1 MGYYNHSLSLDATI
15 VVSKSCPIIGEQ
27 IVLINVLKILGGSF
41 MFRIVSYFIYVAFY
55 PAKAIPFFFVYCRMR
70 FLILGRSVGKRKKKR
85 KNKIG
90 KLSGARRPG
99 TSASYPWSLKTTRCG
114 YKVNKEGKIDFV
126 VRIREKAKNL

>member
-1 MGYYNHSLSLDATI
+1 M
-15 VVSKSCPIIGEQ
+15 C
-27 IVLINVLKILGGSF
+27 
-41 MFRIVSYFIYVAFY
+41 
-55 PAKAIPFFFVYCRMR
+55 

-114 YKVNKEGKIDFV
+114 YKVNMSAMKEGKIDFV